1 MIKNLGTYAHPA
13 KGGRNTN
20 AGRHAAGANPAP
32 GSGIR
37 PPNKSSQAEPASN
50 KVKTASM
57 GQMSP
62 KNPSTNSTQQVSQVQ
77 SQISA
82 PPAPFKTTSG
92 ILGMGAPAVMPYGP
106 TSKHTSGLSGSKAPA
121 HPPKQYKIATKSHM
135 VGVTQGKR
143 KIGKMTA
150 SAKKG
155 GHSLLYGD

>member
-1 MIKNLGTYAHPA
+1 MIKNLGTYAHPS

-32 GSGIR
+32 GSGVK
-37 PPNKSSQAEPASN
+37 PPNKASQAEPASN

-57 GQMSP
+57 GQMKPS
-62 KNPSTNSTQQVSQVQ
+62 NPMTNPTNQSAQAQ

-82 PPAPFKTTSG
+82 PPAPFKTTQG
-92 ILGMGAPAVMPYGP
+92 IVNTPAPAVMPYGS
-106 TSKHTSGLSGSKAPA
+106 TFKHTSGLSGSKAPA
-121 HPPKQYKIATKSHM
+121 HPPKQYKIKTKSHM

-150 SAKKG
+150 GATKG